1 MSESLRGLPPV
12 SAPLCGQ
19 RGWGPWP
26 GCAVDGLEALRAEA
40 GTLSCKGGGLVSH
53 QGSDICFS
61 WLFFLALSLGRKN
74 EETWRRQ
81 GDITL
86 TQALGRQSHSERAG
100 SMMGNP

>member
-26 GCAVDGLEALRAEA
+26 GCAVGGLEALRAEA

-61 WLFFLALSLGRKN
+61 CLAVLPGALSRQ
-74 EETWRRQ
+74 EE
-81 GDITL
+81 
-86 TQALGRQSHSERAG
+86 
-100 SMMGNP
+100 